1 MAAATKLFDSVRGCA
16 GNLSQETLAILAM
29 GVTVLLSF
37 AAGWG
42 SLNSKL
48 GVESAGLR
56 DSLAEVHHSIAERR
70 RDMNEADQTLRRE
83 RREDVVAGA
92 CQHFPPRSN

>member
-1 MAAATKLFDSVRGCA
+1 M
-16 GNLSQETLAILAM
+16 
-29 GVTVLLSF
+29 LLSF

-56 DSLAEVHHSIAERR
+56 DSLAEVRHSIAELR
-70 RDMNEADQTLRRE
+70 RDMNEADQTPHRE

-92 CQHFPPRSN
+92 CQHFSPRSN